1 MLHRLHLHQ
10 PPVNLRRS
18 KESLV
23 ESGACMVKG
32 SILATALMTMTGCA
46 TSSQMLTGSPRA
58 PLAPSDVRVYTQ
70 APQSFEEIAVLSA
83 SRKSVSSAGGER
95 AIEKMIETMRSQ
107 AALLGANGLLLEDF
121 SDSDPVAVGT
131 GVGSQTYTHNASI
144 DVGVGGS
151 LGVVKKAA
159 KGRAIFVASQH

>member
-1 MLHRLHLHQ
+1 MG
-10 PPVNLRRS
+10 
-18 KESLV
+18 
-23 ESGACMVKG
+23 SGACMVKG

-144 DVGVGGS
+144 NVGVGGS

-159 KGRAIFVASQH
+159 KGRAIFVTSPHERASSRE

>member
-1 MLHRLHLHQ
+1 MLAIALL
-10 PPVNLRRS
+10 
-18 KESLV
+18 
-23 ESGACMVKG
+23 
-32 SILATALMTMTGCA
+32 LAIALTTVSGCA

-58 PLAPSDVRVYTQ
+58 PLLPSDVRVYTQ

-107 AALLGANGLLLEDF
+107 AAQLGANGLLLEDF
-121 SDSDPVAVGT
+121 SDSDPVAVGS

-144 DVGVGGS
+144 DVGIGGS

-159 KGRAIFVASQH
+159 RARAIFVTAQH